1 MVEYSII
8 AHAILIGGTLLL
20 LPMVTKVFDAMTTFY
35 NSVYAV
41 LQSAVL

>member
-8 AHAILIGGTLLL
+8 AHAILIGGALLL
-20 LPMVTKVFDAMTTFY
+20 LPMVSKVLEALTSFY

-41 LQSAVL
+41 LQSSVL